1 VGVVKAQPPMEYFY
15 YHRHTSLTTSEQQLK
30 VSLKLLIDKRRQV
43 NFVFTTQ
50 TCKQKKAKKKKSI

>member
-1 VGVVKAQPPMEYFY
+1 MEYFY